1 MHLNLFWQFHFTFL
15 SQWLSKKCS
24 SLVLLTSHVKFQVY
38 SRLKLTQRCSSPAGL
53 VSNLNLLKFM
63 SWNNLSHYLLI
74 KGPPLNMCPVP
85 SSGEQGWRSG
95 EIARLPQ
102 CGPGSTQSWHWRHMW
117 VEFVAGSLPCSERFF
132 SGYSGF
138 PLSNSHFQIPVQS
151 GMHSRTRLNEFIWTP
166 MCFVGKQAIYNFF

>member
-74 KGPPLNMCPVP
+74 KGPPLNLCAQSPLQGSKGGAVVRSLASHNVARVQLNPGIDAICGLSLLLVLSLAPRGFSPGTPV
-85 SSGEQGWRSG
+85 
-95 EIARLPQ
+95 
-102 CGPGSTQSWHWRHMW
+102 
-117 VEFVAGSLPCSERFF
+117 
-132 SGYSGF
+132 F
-138 PLSNSHFQIPVQS
+138 PFQIHTFKFQFNLECTAGHV
-151 GMHSRTRLNEFIWTP
+151 
-166 MCFVGKQAIYNFF
+166 